1 MRGPQLSFGENIFLT
16 QEWYTSRT
24 GLMPDSSAHEITL
37 LLRQWSDGDSEALDK
52 LTPLVFRELHR
63 LAVHYLGRERSE
75 HTLQA
80 TGLVNEAYIRLI
92 DWNNVHWQNRSH
104 FYGVTAQ
111 VMRRVQQERWRVEQ
125 FVDAG
130 FNVAITA
137 GFLGALSGVVGLL
150 WSFGWF
156 SVDVGTVATAVTTF
170 APWTRE
176 LASQAQT
183 LIIGVALLSSALALW
198 WWVEGETV

>member
-1 MRGPQLSFGENIFLT
+1 
-16 QEWYTSRT
+16 
-24 GLMPDSSAHEITL
+24 MPESSAHEITL

-92 DWNNVHWQNRSH
+92 DWNNVQWQNRSH

-111 VMRRVQQERWRVEQ
+111 VMRRILVDYARSRLYAKRGGGARQVPLDDKMPAESDDLATVLDVDRALARLAAIDPRTAQVVE
-125 FVDAG
+125 
-130 FNVAITA
+130 
-137 GFLGALSGVVGLL
+137 LRY
-150 WSFGWF
+150 FGGF
-156 SVDVGTVATAVTTF
+156 SVEETATILEISPITVIRSWNFTKA
-170 APWTRE
+170 WLLRE
-176 LASQAQT
+176 LSQEKHT
-183 LIIGVALLSSALALW
+183 
-198 WWVEGETV
+198 